1 MTFMTF
7 TYFYVYIL
15 EHRTKSPIHK
25 KSIFYLV
32 CGYVLQI
39 PSNTKRKFISFL
51 TIGLLRNHGKNQQKN
66 LSQSIVKKKNNIT
79 TLSQPIPNREKQI
92 VNKTRI
98 IKNVFDNQGKHFSRI
113 MNKTK
118 DLLSKIFGY
127 QLIELEGNKYM
138 LVNEIKNELPHIY
151 PCATESSQQ
160 VLLFIVLTH
169 IFMQEESC
177 TEESLWDFLTNLDI
191 SYLDNHYHPYFGNV
205 KYLINELFVAQKY
218 LDKTILEQNDSI
230 KIEFK
235 WGPRAEYEFSRR
247 EALNFVSE
255 IYNRRPLNSWPLQF
269 KILLAREKLNKSH

>member
-1 MTFMTF
+1 M
-7 TYFYVYIL
+7 
-15 EHRTKSPIHK
+15 
-25 KSIFYLV
+25 
-32 CGYVLQI
+32 
-39 PSNTKRKFISFL
+39 
-51 TIGLLRNHGKNQQKN
+51 GLPRNRGKNQQKN
-66 LSQSIVKKKNNIT
+66 LSQSIVKKKNNVT
-79 TLSQPIPNREKQI
+79 TLSQPIPSTSTNISYINEKSQNFSTDSMIFEEDNRFINNLIRYFFALDREKQI

-113 MNKTK
+113 MKKAK

-191 SYLDNHYHPYFGNV
+191 SCLDNHYHPYFGNV